1 MDLAS
6 LAKNTIY
13 LYILTISNYLFGLAT
28 IPYLTRILGPEQ
40 FGNLGFAMAFGGY
53 FNIIIDFGFILS
65 ATKKVALNANNRIE
79 LSKIFIGV
87 SAAKIFIFL
96 FLLLCLFISSH
107 WIREINDNLIL
118 LILFLVLGLFT
129 SLLPDYIYRGLENMK
144 IIAVRG
150 VIIRAIFVLLI
161 FIFLKKPT
169 QIYLVPIFQT
179 IGAIIVITWM
189 IWDLKK
195 NIGLINISIKISY
208 IFCLIKESFEYFISR
223 IASSIYN
230 VTNTLILGF
239 IFPGKS
245 IVGFYSSA
253 DRIRGLAG
261 QACSPLADSFYPYM
275 LKTKNYSKL
284 IKTILVFQIPIL
296 IGLAI
301 LYIWAK
307 PICIIVFGPEY
318 GETYL
323 ILRWMLPIMAIT
335 LPQYML
341 GFPALT
347 PIGKA
352 KWANIS
358 VEIATINQLIGLT
371 ILLFL
376 NNITAIHLCILTLIS
391 ECLCLLVRIS
401 VLLKNKKL
409 IKSYSWQR

>member
-1 MDLAS
+1 MAS

-65 ATKKVALNANNRIE
+65 ATKKVALNANNKIE
-79 LSKIFIGV
+79 LSKIFLGV
-87 SAAKIFIFL
+87 SAAKILIFL
-96 FLLLCLFISSH
+96 FLLLCLLISSH

-195 NIGLINISIKISY
+195 NIGLINIPVKLSY
-208 IFCLIKESFEYFISR
+208 IFYLIKDSFEYFISR

-239 IFPGKS
+239 IFPGRS

-296 IGLAI
+296 IGLTI

-307 PICIIVFGPEY
+307 PICIIVFGAEY